1 LNKWMED
8 IGTGVFAS
16 DAESN
21 TPEWHAER
29 AKGLG
34 GSELGTILGLNP
46 YESAYTLWHKKM
58 GLVEDHVEPNWSI
71 RFGNAFER
79 PILELFAEEHP
90 ELEIFET
97 GSFYHKQHEWM
108 RANPDAIAVDR
119 ETGEWQIIEV
129 KTARAGWDEIPK
141 HYISQVQWY
150 MSVLGFTKGTIV
162 AVAGWNY
169 VEHELELDPFV
180 NKVNFTAAQRFY
192 NSLTTGEKP
201 DWDGSKSTYET
212 VRLLHPDISDE
223 AVEIPQEL
231 ASGLIEKNNQFL
243 QAQAELNKMKSQVYD
258 AMGKAKHATSSGEVV
273 AMRQARGFGK
283 PYLVIRK

>member
-1 LNKWMED
+1 LNKWLED

-16 DAESN
+16 DAQSN

-29 AKGLG
+29 AKGIG
-34 GSELGTILGLNP
+34 GSELGAILGLNP
-46 YESAYTLWHKKM
+46 YESAYSLWHKKM
-58 GLVEDHVEPNWSI
+58 GLVEDKIEPNWSI

-90 ELEIFET
+90 ELDIYET
-97 GSFYHKQHEWM
+97 GSFFHKEHTWM
-108 RANPDAIAVDR
+108 RANPDALARDR
-119 ETGEWQIIEV
+119 DTGEWQIIEV

-150 MSVLGFTKGTIV
+150 MSVMGITKATIV

-169 VEHELELDPFV
+169 LEQEIEFDPFV
-180 NKVNFTAAQRFY
+180 DSVNFTAAQRFY
-192 NSLTTGEKP
+192 NSLTSGEKP
-201 DWDGSKSTYET
+201 DWDGSRSTYET

-223 AVEIPQEL
+223 SVEVPQEL
-231 ASGLIEKNNQFL
+231 ASGLIESNNRFL
-243 QAQAELNKMKSQVYD
+243 LAQTELNKMKSQVYD
-258 AMGKAKHATSSGEVV
+258 AMGKAKQATSSGEVF
-273 AMRQARGFGK
+273 ATRQARGFGK